1 MRGLKRAV
9 EPFSPLVP
17 IVGAHTGGYFADLVL
32 LDYGRVAD
40 SATYREPR
48 RQPEGIE
55 AVWVNGRPV
64 LDHGAWAA
72 QGAGR
77 VLRR

>member
-1 MRGLKRAV
+1 VHVR
-9 EPFSPLVP
+9 E
-17 IVGAHTGGYFADLVL
+17 GYFADLVL
-32 LDYGRVAD
+32 LDYGRAAD
-40 SATYREPR
+40 SVTCGEPR

-55 AVWVNGRPV
+55 AVSVNGRPV
-64 LDHGAWAA
+64 FDHGAWAA